1 MDELE
6 DDLDDEMWL
15 HPADATSH
23 KKDEELQRDGHVV
36 VELKTANAL
45 PLLKYACSSRVMA
58 LATSQLNAQRVS
70 GNRMGPLLVQGY
82 LGRCCRS
89 LPAVLDHL
97 RN

>member
-1 MDELE
+1 LLDELE
-6 DDLDDEMWL
+6 DDLDDELWL
-15 HPADATSH
+15 HPADAASH

-70 GNRMGPLLVQGY
+70 GTCMGPMMWQVIRQ
-82 LGRCCRS
+82 CCS
-89 LPAVLDHL
+89 FLHDYCL
-97 RN
+97 